1 MARITALNIY
11 PIKGCRGLAL
21 SSARV
26 TEAGFE
32 HDREW
37 LIVRPDG
44 RFLTQREEPRL
55 ALIEPVLDECNL
67 EVRLPNGASVRMPLD
82 AEGPQVAV
90 TCWRDVC
97 AAFDMGEEVARLL
110 SDFLEHPVRLVRFDA
125 RRRRLSDPSWTQGV
139 EATTRFA
146 DAFAW
151 LLTCEASLED
161 LSSRL
166 DEPVPMNRFRPNI
179 VLGGVEPFYE
189 DGIHELYTQD
199 VRLRAVK
206 PCGRCIVPTT
216 DQQTGQRTG
225 VEPLR
230 TLRSYRYDS
239 RVKGA
244 TFGQNLILI
253 SGAGNTLSVGQ
264 QLQATRKS

>member
-11 PIKGCRGLAL
+11 PIKGCRGLAV

-44 RFLTQREEPRL
+44 RFLTQREVPRL
-55 ALIEPVLDECNL
+55 ALIDPFVDERSL
-67 EVRLPNGASVRMPLD
+67 EVRVPNGKRVRMPLD
-82 AEGPQVAV
+82 AEGPQVEV
-90 TCWRDVC
+90 TCWRDIC
-97 AAFDMGEEVARLL
+97 AAFDMGEEVAGLL
-110 SDFLEHPVRLVRFDA
+110 SEFLEQPVRLVRFDA
-125 RRRRLSDPSWTQGV
+125 RRRRLSDPTWTQGV

-151 LLTCEASLED
+151 LLLSEASLED
-161 LSSRL
+161 LNSRL
-166 DEPVPMNRFRPNI
+166 EEPVPMNRFRPNI
-179 VLGGVEPFYE
+179 VIGGVEPFYE
-189 DGIHELYTQD
+189 DGIHELYTED

-225 VEPLR
+225 AEPLR
-230 TLRSYRYDS
+230 TLRSYRYND

-244 TFGQNLILI
+244 AFGQNLILI
-253 SGAGNTLSVGQ
+253 SGAGATLSVGQ
-264 QLQATRKS
+264 ELQATSK